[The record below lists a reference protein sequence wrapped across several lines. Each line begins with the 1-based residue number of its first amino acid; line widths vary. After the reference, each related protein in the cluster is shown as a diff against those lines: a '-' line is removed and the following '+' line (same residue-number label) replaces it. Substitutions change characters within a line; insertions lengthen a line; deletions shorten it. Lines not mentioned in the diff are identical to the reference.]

1 MGFFASTRLD
11 ARQVSV
17 LAVTLLCAILLL
29 SLAPGAKGEA
39 AQTKVDE
46 DPSGAPYVAGEL
58 LVLYEP
64 GTSENIEQAVVR
76 GSEAQTAKDLP
87 RKVRLISFP
96 GIRREGSRETR
107 ERALERK
114 LRNLRNE
121 PHVEAA
127 DYNYMRSAFWVPN
140 DPRFDDPGQW
150 GLKKT
155 TFPGAWND
163 ARGAGAKIAILDS
176 GIDRGHSDIGNIAA
190 QKNFFNGG
198 TDVEDRYGHGTHVA
212 GIAAALTNNS
222 RGVAGGCPGCK
233 LLVAKVMDGLG
244 GVEDANVIPAINWS
258 VNQGADVINLS
269 FGGSGGSAGNEVL
282 GAAINDATA
291 NGAVV
296 VAAAGNEYGAT
307 TKQYPA
313 AYQKV
318 IAVSATNENDRLA
331 SFSSRGSWVDL
342 AAPGANILSTRAGG
356 SYNEESGTSESAPFV
371 SALAGLLASE
381 GKTASE
387 IRQRMQSTATD
398 LGPAGDDPSF
408 GHGRINANRAVP

>member
-1 MGFFASTRLD
+1 M
-11 ARQVSV
+11 
-17 LAVTLLCAILLL
+17 LL

-39 AQTKVDE
+39 VTQPKVDE

-58 LVLYEP
+58 LVAYEP
-64 GTSENIEQAVVR
+64 GTSTQTEQAVVR
-76 GSEAQTAKDLP
+76 GSGGQTAKGLP

-96 GIRREGSRETR
+96 GIRRERSRETR

-114 LRNLRNE
+114 LKAIRKE

-127 DYNYMRSAFWVPN
+127 DYNYIRRAYWDSNGEPN
-140 DPRFDDPGQW
+140 DPRFDPDQW
-150 GLKKT
+150 GFKKT
-155 TFPGAWND
+155 SFPGAWVD
-163 ARGAGAKIAILDS
+163 VKGAGARVAILDS
-176 GIDRGHSDIGNIAA
+176 GIDREHSDIGNIAA
-190 QKNFFNGG
+190 QKNFFNGSSVV
-198 TDVEDRYGHGTHVA
+198 TDRLGHGTHVA

-233 LLVAKVMDGLG
+233 LLIAKVINDSG
-244 GVEDANVIPAINWS
+244 GVEDATVLPAIDWS
-258 VNQGADVINLS
+258 VAHGADVINLS
-269 FGGSGGSAGNEVL
+269 FGGSGGRAGNAILE
-282 GAAINDATA
+282 AAINDATA
-291 NGAVV
+291 NGVVV
-296 VAAAGNEYGAT
+296 VAAAGNAGTT

-318 IAVSATNENDRLA
+318 IAVSATNKRDGLA
-331 SFSSRGSWVDL
+331 YFSSHGSWVDL
-342 AAPGANILSTRAGG
+342 AAPGTNIWSTRAGG
-356 SYNEESGTSESAPFV
+356 GYDNEDGTSESAPFV

-398 LGPAGDDPSF
+398 LGASGDDPKF